1 MVAGKLCADDI
12 DECAL
17 YPTRCRNGAT
27 CENTDGSY
35 LCHCRHGYRGRFC
48 DVNPDDC
55 LPGALSFHYFIGCL
69 WLEFLLTY
77 YRQGLQK
84 VTLSDLFFTA

>member
-1 MVAGKLCADDI
+1 MSVVCGLKSHLRIVKTNLPMVAGKLCADDI

-69 WLEFLLTY
+69 
-77 YRQGLQK
+77 
-84 VTLSDLFFTA
+84 